1 MCLLPF
7 LIHVFYQR
15 VAGLLNL
22 LLHLQSNH
30 QLSIEEKE
38 ISFNTLEEFMNGWKS
53 LKQLQSQCSAY
64 IKAVQDIN
72 THKIHCSMT
81 QLMYLQITKA

>member
-7 LIHVFYQR
+7 LIHVFYQS

-38 ISFNTLEEFMNGWKS
+38 ISFNTLEEFYEWMEEFATTTVSVFS
-53 LKQLQSQCSAY
+53 LYQSSAGH
-64 IKAVQDIN
+64 QH
-72 THKIHCSMT
+72 T
-81 QLMYLQITKA
+81 